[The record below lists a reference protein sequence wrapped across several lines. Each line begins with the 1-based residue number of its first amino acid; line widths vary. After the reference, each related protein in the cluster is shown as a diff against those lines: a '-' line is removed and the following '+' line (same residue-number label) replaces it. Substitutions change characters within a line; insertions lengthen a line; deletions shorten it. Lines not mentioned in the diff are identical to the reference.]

1 MNSVFNKT
9 KPNNNNEP
17 ETNVRNVQLET
28 FRNSNANIEN
38 ELLDNDRF
46 SIASS
51 SSDSVIEPPYVNVPV
66 KQVTKTKVTK
76 KKNNQRAIVI

>member
-1 MNSVFNKT
+1 LNSVFNKT